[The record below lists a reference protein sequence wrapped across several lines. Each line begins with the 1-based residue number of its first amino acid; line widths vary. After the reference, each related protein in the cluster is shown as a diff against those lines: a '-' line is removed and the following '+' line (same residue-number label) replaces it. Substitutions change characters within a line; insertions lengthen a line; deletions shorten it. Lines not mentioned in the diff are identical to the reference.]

1 MNNSNVNLFREGGG
15 EKVLFFTNLVMVCN
29 VNGNGNIIF
38 FGGR

>member
-15 EKVLFFTNLVMVCN
+15 EKFLFFTDLVVVCN
-29 VNGNGNIIF
+29 VNGNGDNIF